1 MSQKKNQD
9 PFLFCIVIV
18 ITRSVVTDASLQRG
32 YPAVRDQPRY
42 QNLLTG
48 LPVAQT
54 EVILLTCAIK
64 FSSLWDHAPA
74 GWKLEVL
81 AKEWFLKG
89 HRIRVQ

>member
-1 MSQKKNQD
+1 MSQKKKQD
-9 PFLFCIVIV
+9 PFLCCIMIV

-54 EVILLTCAIK
+54 GQKLSCSHVLL
-64 FSSLWDHAPA
+64 SSPPCGTMHLQD
-74 GWKLEVL
+74 GN
-81 AKEWFLKG
+81 
-89 HRIRVQ
+89 